1 MSNRCNTPSRAE
13 ARARIAR
20 RLLAALK
27 PALLL
32 PLPALAQSTPPD
44 QARASATP
52 AATNTLAVQTLP
64 PLAEPAKAE
73 TAPATLDTVVVTAQ
87 KREQNAQS
95 VPMSVAAF
103 SQKTLDNLGINTQ
116 LSLQQAVPGL
126 DVNSIAQFTTLYL
139 RGVGSDAF
147 LMADPSVATYVDGI
161 YFPFAQSLDQ
171 DFGAVERV
179 EVLKG
184 PQGTLYGRNAEGGAI
199 SITTRAPRFDKTE
212 TSLQAVYGNRDTRNW
227 RLHQN
232 IPLGDSIALAFSGYD
247 NRAEPYYHGT
257 ANGEPLHQE
266 FSRGGR
272 AKLRVA
278 PLEHLDITLVGVKQI
293 QRGQGSVF
301 QLNTDPSLLFQC
313 VAGVQTPLCIK
324 PQKGYDGA
332 LSEPAFLRFESEVG
346 YGTAKYATPWFDAKL
361 LGSHQRALSTFSY
374 DFDGSPES
382 IAAFDQK
389 RNFARVESTE
399 FQLLSNDTSW
409 GNRWLQWIIGG
420 NYFKSRQGF
429 DPAALQLAGLDLGD
443 TRPGGISLPPA
454 ALAALNA
461 LQLAIPNGDVA
472 FHAIMGTQTRAVF
485 LQTSLALTRWFS
497 LTLGG
502 RYQNEDRAILR
513 SDSGSY
519 NSDGSFTTLFDWNQI
534 GARDA
539 DGNTVPTRHTTNS
552 FSPKV
557 VLEMK
562 PFGPDTLLYA
572 SVQEAQKSA
581 TYNAVALYQPPAF
594 VKPEKLRGTEV
605 GVKTTLL
612 DGLLQFNLAAF
623 RYDIRDL
630 QVQFISLLQGGAVSF
645 ENAGAARI
653 RGLDVDTRIKVL
665 PSLVDRLVLTLNGS
679 WLDGRY
685 LDYRNASGFD
695 PQTGIFSKDHDY
707 TGNRTVRTPRFTG
720 TAGLSKSWNVP
731 GGRLELGGDAYR
743 NSGFDYAAS
752 NDPRFSQSS
761 YVLFGARAGYR
772 YQPWGLGVTL
782 FGRNLGN
789 KQVTQGL
796 IATDFGPN
804 YTLAPPITYGV
815 RLNLD
820 L

>member
-1 MSNRCNTPSRAE
+1 MRHS
-13 ARARIAR
+13 ARPLTA
-20 RLLAALK
+20 LL

-32 PLPALAQSTPPD
+32 PLIAAAQT
-44 QARASATP
+44 ATP
-52 AATNTLAVQTLP
+52 ASTDTTGNNATSGGSNSIPVQALP
-64 PLAEPAKAE
+64 PPAEAAKTEA
-73 TAPATLDTVVVTAQ
+73 TPATLDTVVVTAQ

-95 VPMSVAAF
+95 VPLSVAAF
-103 SQKTLDNLGINTQ
+103 SQKALDNLAISNQAG
-116 LSLQQAVPGL
+116 LQQAVPGL
-126 DVNSIAQFTTLYL
+126 DVNSVAQFTTIYL

-147 LMADPSVATYVDGI
+147 LMGDPSVATYVDGI

-184 PQGTLYGRNAEGGAI
+184 PQGTLYGRNAVGGAI
-199 SITTRAPRFDKTE
+199 SVTTRAPSFTQAE
-212 TSLQAVYGNRDTRNW
+212 TSVQTLYGNRDTRNL

-232 IPLGDSIALAFSGYD
+232 IPLTESIALAFSGYD

-257 ANGEPLHQE
+257 ANGEPLRQE

-272 AKLRVA
+272 AKLRLA

-313 VAGVQTPLCIK
+313 LAGVQTPICIK

-332 LSEPAFLRFESEVG
+332 LSEPTFLHFDSEVG
-346 YGTAKYATPWFDAKL
+346 YTTVKYGTPWFDAKL
-361 LGSHQRALSTFSY
+361 LGSHQRALSKFSY
-374 DFDGSPES
+374 DFDGSPQS

-389 RNFARVESTE
+389 RNFARVESAE

-409 GNRWLQWIIGG
+409 GNRWLQWIVGG

-443 TRPGGISLPPA
+443 NRAGGTSLPPA
-454 ALAALNA
+454 LLSALNT
-461 LQLAIPNGDVA
+461 LNVTFPNGDVA
-472 FHAIMGTQTRAVF
+472 FHAITGTQTRAAF
-485 LQTSLALTRWFS
+485 FQTSLALTRWFS

-502 RYQNEDRAILR
+502 RYQNEDRAIIR

-519 NSDGSFTTLFDWNQI
+519 NSDGSFTTLFNWNQI

-539 DGNTVPTRHTTNS
+539 NGNTVPTRHTTES
-552 FSPKV
+552 FSPKG

-562 PFGPDTLLYA
+562 PFGPDTLLYT

-581 TYNAVALYQPPAF
+581 TFNAVALYEPPAF

-605 GVKTTLL
+605 GLKTTLF

-645 ENAGAARI
+645 ENAGAARV
-653 RGLDVDTRIKVL
+653 RGLDIDTRIKIL

-679 WLDGRY
+679 LLDGHY
-685 LDYRNASGFD
+685 IDYRNASGFD
-695 PQTGIFSKDHDY
+695 PQTGIFSKGNDY
-707 TGNRTVRTPRFTG
+707 TGNRTVRTPHFTG
-720 TAGLSKSWNVP
+720 TAGISKSWNAP
-731 GGRLELGGDAYR
+731 GGRIEVGGDVYR

-752 NDPRFSQSS
+752 NDPRFSQPG

-804 YTLAPPITYGV
+804 YSLAPPITYGM